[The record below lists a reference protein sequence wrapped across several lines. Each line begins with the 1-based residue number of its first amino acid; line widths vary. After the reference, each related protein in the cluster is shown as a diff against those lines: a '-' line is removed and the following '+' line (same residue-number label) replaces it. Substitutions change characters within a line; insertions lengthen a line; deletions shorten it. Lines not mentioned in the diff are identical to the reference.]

1 MKSKEEI
8 EEIEWQTKVKFVNAD
23 ELFKVAYAKPLR
35 EVISIDK
42 ETKLPVKFYQ
52 AEMDIFE
59 FPKNTREK
67 IWTAM
72 ALAINDNRIPP
83 FTVLVPK
90 SMVTKKRV
98 PVEEVPLGWVD
109 DSYIYIV
116 PYIKEIMV
124 YERE

>member
-8 EEIEWQTKVKFVNAD
+8 EEIIWQTKVKFAD
-23 ELFKVAYAKPLR
+23 SNEDFLVAYSKPIKK
-35 EVISIDK
+35 VISIDK
-42 ETKLPVKFYQ
+42 TTQLPVKFYQ

-59 FPKNTREK
+59 FPKETRDA
-67 IWTAM
+67 IWK
-72 ALAINDNRIPP
+72 AIGSANDVNRLQP
-83 FTVLVPK
+83 FTILVPK
-90 SMVTKKRV
+90 SMVTNKHV

-109 DSYIYIV
+109 GSYIYIV